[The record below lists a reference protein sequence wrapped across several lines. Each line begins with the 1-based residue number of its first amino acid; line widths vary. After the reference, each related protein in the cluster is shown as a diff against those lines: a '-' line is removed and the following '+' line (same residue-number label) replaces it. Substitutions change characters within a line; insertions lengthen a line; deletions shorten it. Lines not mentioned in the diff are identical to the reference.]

1 MAAAP
6 RLRRIL
12 HSDVAAAWILVVAV
26 GVALVWANGSW
37 AHTYDSVWLRPTRLG
52 HPAFAG
58 LSTVRDWVN
67 SGLMAVFFL
76 VVGLEIGRERRH
88 GDLADGR
95 TAVVPVAG
103 ALGGM
108 LGAGLVYALVNH
120 GGPGAPGWGIPMA
133 TDIAFALG
141 ALALL
146 GRRVP
151 MGLRVFLLTLA
162 VADDIGSVVVLAVFY
177 SSRTSAPALIGAAAL
192 AVGLVVL
199 RRTVR
204 LTTAVVLAAGVVLWV
219 LLAAGG
225 VEPALAGVVAG
236 LLVPARPDAS
246 GREPAERL
254 ERRVAPWSAFAVL
267 PVFAVANAGITFH
280 SQMLAAPGATAVFTG
295 VALARVAGKIGG
307 ITLACLIV
315 VRAGLGHLP
324 APVRWRHLAGGAAV
338 AGIGFTVPLLI
349 AELAFVDRPHLVS
362 AAELGLF
369 AGSAV
374 AFAVGAAV
382 LVWSGPGA
390 TAAAPPAAEEGG
402 EPPIP
407 W

>member
-1 MAAAP
+1 
-6 RLRRIL
+6 
-12 HSDVAAAWILVVAV
+12 
-26 GVALVWANGSW
+26 
-37 AHTYDSVWLRPTRLG
+37 
-52 HPAFAG
+52 
-58 LSTVRDWVN
+58 
-67 SGLMAVFFL
+67 MAVFFL

-151 MGLRVFLLTLA
+151 AGLRVFLLTLA

-177 SSRTSAPALIGAAAL
+177 SSRTSAPALIGAAVL

-236 LLVPARPDAS
+236 LLVPARRDAS

-280 SQMLAAPGATAVFTG
+280 SQMLAASGSTAVFAG

-307 ITLACLIV
+307 ITVACLVV
-315 VRAGLGHLP
+315 VRAGLGRLP
-324 APVRWRHLAGGAAV
+324 GPVRWRHLVGGRPWPASASPSPCSSPSWPSS
-338 AGIGFTVPLLI
+338 TVPTWC
-349 AELAFVDRPHLVS
+349 RPPSSDCSPGRPWPSPSVPPS
-362 AAELGLF
+362 
-369 AGSAV
+369 
-374 AFAVGAAV
+374 
-382 LVWSGPGA
+382 WSGPDRAPAGPGVPRRRGGRR
-390 TAAAPPAAEEGG
+390 AADPVVTVAWCRGVVHWSIAEPGRFDEADRCRDRMLHPGPPDRSGPPCTPSGG
-402 EPPIP
+402 VRSSRSVT
-407 W
+407 